1 MDYPKSMSPL
11 TKEHRDN
18 ANLTERFEL
27 IVNGMEIANAYSEL
41 NDPIDQ
47 LSRFEKQ
54 LELSKRGDEEAMFID
69 KDFIRSLEYGMPP
82 TSGIGIGIDRF
93 IMLMTDNTSI
103 QEVLFFPQMKPE
115 NPSLDISEESSKI
128 LNIIRNNKE
137 LNIDDLKG
145 KIDFSN
151 KKWDKFLKELREKG
165 LITIFKDKED
175 QILVK
180 LT

>member
-1 MDYPKSMSPL
+1 
-11 TKEHRDN
+11 
-18 ANLTERFEL
+18 
-27 IVNGMEIANAYSEL
+27 
-41 NDPIDQ
+41 
-47 LSRFEKQ
+47 
-54 LELSKRGDEEAMFID
+54 MFID

-128 LNIIRNNKE
+128 LNIIKNNKE

>member
-1 MDYPKSMSPL
+1 MVK
-11 TKEHRDN
+11 
-18 ANLTERFEL
+18 
-27 IVNGMEIANAYSEL
+27 
-41 NDPIDQ
+41 
-47 LSRFEKQ
+47 
-54 LELSKRGDEEAMFID
+54 
-69 KDFIRSLEYGMPP
+69 
-82 TSGIGIGIDRF
+82 
-93 IMLMTDNTSI
+93 
-103 QEVLFFPQMKPE
+103 
-115 NPSLDISEESSKI
+115 
-128 LNIIRNNKE
+128 NIIKNNKE

>member
-1 MDYPKSMSPL
+1 M
-11 TKEHRDN
+11 
-18 ANLTERFEL
+18 
-27 IVNGMEIANAYSEL
+27 
-41 NDPIDQ
+41 
-47 LSRFEKQ
+47 
-54 LELSKRGDEEAMFID
+54 
-69 KDFIRSLEYGMPP
+69 
-82 TSGIGIGIDRF
+82 
-93 IMLMTDNTSI
+93 
-103 QEVLFFPQMKPE
+103 
-115 NPSLDISEESSKI
+115 
-128 LNIIRNNKE
+128 LNISPKRKNIIKNNKE

>member
-18 ANLTERFEL
+18 ATLTERFEL

-137 LNIDDLKG
+137 LNIDAV
-145 KIDFSN
+145 SY
-151 KKWDKFLKELREKG
+151 
-165 LITIFKDKED
+165 TH
-175 QILVK
+175 
-180 LT
+180 LTLPTKA

>member
-1 MDYPKSMSPL
+1 
-11 TKEHRDN
+11 
-18 ANLTERFEL
+18 
-27 IVNGMEIANAYSEL
+27 MEIANAYSEL

-151 KKWDKFLKELREKG
+151 KKWDKSLKELREKE

>member
-1 MDYPKSMSPL
+1 
-11 TKEHRDN
+11 
-18 ANLTERFEL
+18 
-27 IVNGMEIANAYSEL
+27 MEIANAYSEL

-128 LNIIRNNKE
+128 LNIIESNKE

-145 KIDFSN
+145 NFDFSN

-165 LITIFKDKED
+165 LITIFKNKEN

>member
-1 MDYPKSMSPL
+1 
-11 TKEHRDN
+11 
-18 ANLTERFEL
+18 
-27 IVNGMEIANAYSEL
+27 
-41 NDPIDQ
+41 
-47 LSRFEKQ
+47 
-54 LELSKRGDEEAMFID
+54 
-69 KDFIRSLEYGMPP
+69 
-82 TSGIGIGIDRF
+82 
-93 IMLMTDNTSI
+93 
-103 QEVLFFPQMKPE
+103 MKPE
-115 NPSLDISEESSKI
+115 NSGLDISEESSKI
-128 LNIIRNNKE
+128 LNIIRNSKE